1 MNILITGGTGLIGK
15 RLCTALLQQ
24 GHNLTV
30 LSRNPD
36 SVKTKCGSE
45 VKAIASLNDYQP
57 DTVYHAII
65 NLAGEPIVDKRWTN
79 TQKQRLINSRVTLTE
94 QLIQRITD
102 AKHKPQVLISGSAVG
117 FYGNGGDTILQE
129 DAPPAQ
135 DFGAT
140 LCNHWEQT
148 ANKATELGIRVCLL
162 RTGLVLDPTGG
173 LLKKM
178 QLPFKLGLGAT
189 LASGTQ
195 WMSWIHHQDYIQIIL
210 ILLENKNASGAYN
223 MTAPEPVTNKQF
235 TKTLAKHLHRPALLN
250 SPAWLLKLILGE
262 QAQLL
267 IGGQRAL
274 PTKIQTLGY
283 NFHYTTLEQALNHIY
298 P

>member
-15 RLCTALLQQ
+15 RLCAALLQQ
-24 GHNLTV
+24 GHDLTV

-36 SVKTKCGSE
+36 SVKTKCGAA
-45 VKAIASLNDYQP
+45 VKAIATLNDYHA
-57 DTVYHAII
+57 DSIFHAII
-65 NLAGEPIVDKRWTN
+65 NLAGEPIVDKRWTDA
-79 TQKQRLINSRVTLTE
+79 QKQRLLDSRVTLTQ
-94 QLIQRITD
+94 QLVQRIAD

-117 FYGNGGDTILQE
+117 FYGDGGDNILLE

-140 LCNHWEQT
+140 LCNRWEQA
-148 ANKATELGIRVCLL
+148 ANKATELGVRVCLL
-162 RTGLVLDPTGG
+162 RTGLVLDSAGG
-173 LLKKM
+173 LLGKM
-178 QLPFKLGLGAT
+178 QLPFKLGLAAT

-195 WMSWIHHQDYIQIIL
+195 WMSWIHHQDYIQIVL
-210 ILLENKNASGAYN
+210 MLLDNKNATGAFN
-223 MTAPEPVTNKQF
+223 MTAPEPVTNKEF
-235 TKTLAKHLHRPALLN
+235 TKTLAKHLHRPALFN

-274 PTKIQTLGY
+274 PNKIQTLGY
-283 NFHYTTLEQALNHIY
+283 NFHYTTLEQALNNL
-298 P
+298 